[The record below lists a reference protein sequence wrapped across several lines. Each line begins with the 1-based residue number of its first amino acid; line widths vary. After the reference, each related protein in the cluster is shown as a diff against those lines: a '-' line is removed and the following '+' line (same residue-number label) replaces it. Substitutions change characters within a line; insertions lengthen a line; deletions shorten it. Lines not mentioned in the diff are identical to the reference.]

1 MKISAP
7 YASWQA
13 MASHILCLKG
23 SVRLCDGLEGLQGH
37 SNGPELSALPWPK
50 LRGVQVITSLYISYR

>member
-1 MKISAP
+1 
-7 YASWQA
+7 

-23 SVRLCDGLEGLQGH
+23 SVRLRDGLEGLQGH